1 MSAVP
6 VNDDERPLG
15 LAAFSA
21 VRTLGSMDAADL
33 QALLAHVAGHLVE
46 RRGVLTL
53 ATVMAG
59 VLNAAR
65 RVGEPMTLAEI
76 ALQVAIK
83 HGLSVDDLRMP
94 AGLPGARTN
103 DLAFPRHEAFW
114 LAWQQ
119 RRPDGK
125 RRFTS
130 QTIGKYFGGRDHST
144 VLWGVQ
150 RHTDHL
156 LREPIT

>member
-21 VRTLGSMDAADL
+21 VRTLGSMDAEDL
-33 QALLAHVAGHLVE
+33 QVLLSHVAGHLVE

-53 ATVMAG
+53 ATVMANI
-59 VLNAAR
+59 LTASR
-65 RVGEPMTLAEI
+65 RVAEPMTLAEI
-76 ALQVAIK
+76 ALLVAVK
-83 HGLSVDDLRMP
+83 HGLTVDDLRMP
-94 AGLPGARTN
+94 AEVLGARTPA
-103 DLAFPRHEAFW
+103 LAFPRHEAFW

-119 RRPDGK
+119 RRADGK

-144 VLWGVQ
+144 VLWGIQ

-156 LREPIT
+156 LKEPIA